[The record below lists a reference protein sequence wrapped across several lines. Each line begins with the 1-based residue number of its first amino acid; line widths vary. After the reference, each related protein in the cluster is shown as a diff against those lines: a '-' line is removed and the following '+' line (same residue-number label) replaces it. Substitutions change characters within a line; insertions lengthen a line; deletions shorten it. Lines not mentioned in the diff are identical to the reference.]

1 MINRETNLFTWNDL
15 IVIKHKTPPPY
26 PSGKIAVVC
35 GMEQV
40 KSEKLSKKFNI
51 HIGDWLYT
59 IEFGDGSS
67 IEIPESYLEKYIE
80 TENVD
85 ENKN

>member
-1 MINRETNLFTWNDL
+1 MINRETNLFTWNNL
-15 IVIKHKTPPPY
+15 VVIKHNAPPPY
-26 PSGKIAVVC
+26 PLGKIAVVC

-40 KSEKLSKKFNI
+40 KSEKLSLEFNI
-51 HIGDWLYT
+51 NIGDWLYT

-67 IEIPESYLEKYIE
+67 IEIPEVYLEKYIE
-80 TENVD
+80 TKNIN